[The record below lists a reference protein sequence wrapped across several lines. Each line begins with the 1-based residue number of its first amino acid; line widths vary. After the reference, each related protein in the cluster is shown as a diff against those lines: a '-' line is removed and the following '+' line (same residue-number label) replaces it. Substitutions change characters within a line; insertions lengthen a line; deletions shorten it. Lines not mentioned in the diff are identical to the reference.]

1 MPLDCWRMLY
11 VFRIQMMFQQTF
23 ASIKTLAFYILHNNR
38 EPLFL
43 KTLEFYILN
52 KYRESISLSLSLQ
65 KAANLKLKHRSAL
78 EEEQQR
84 AERAERRKKRRER
97 REREREE
104 EQHEPPEDE
113 MTETAMSKHGRGAP
127 PAFRICVAL
136 TLLTCALLIVR
147 SKAYR

>member
-1 MPLDCWRMLY
+1 MTRGEVVRLVNSAARLLANVVC
-11 VFRIQMMFQQTF
+11 FQMMLQLTY
-23 ASIKTLAFYILHNNR
+23 ASIKTLAFYMLNNNR
-38 EPLFL
+38 EPIFL
-43 KTLEFYILN
+43 TLY
-52 KYRESISLSLSLQ
+52 LQ

-97 REREREE
+97 RQREREE

-136 TLLTCALLIVR
+136 T
-147 SKAYR
+147 YRKHSIF